1 MTATHYQS
9 SKGPLEI
16 ATMPGPYLANALA
29 KLERENDPA
38 RAAEL
43 AAMRDRMAVLDAERE
58 EENPR
63 VHLGANNPPEETPAA
78 TVAPTAEG
86 FEAIKVNIED
96 LLVEAR
102 NWADG
107 VAVENQAQADEIAR
121 LIEDLRDAENAADE
135 ARKAEVKPLDDARD
149 AIQTRYNIYIAP
161 LKNKKPGKVPLAVS
175 ALKTTLGAWLTK
187 LDDERREREAA
198 AQAEAAKLAEEAAAA
213 MRASVPEDFGAREEA
228 EEKVAEA
235 QAAATVAKQLSTAR
249 VHAHGGNRAIGL
261 RTYWV
266 PALTAPK
273 DALVHYLKTR
283 PDDIKA
289 LLLELAVKDV
299 AEGKRAIPGFEIT
312 EQRKVA

>member
-16 ATMPGPYLANALA
+16 ASMPGPYLANALA

-38 RAAEL
+38 RADEL
-43 AAMRDRMAVLDAERE
+43 AAMRDRMAALDAERE

-63 VHLGANNPPEETPAA
+63 VHLGANNPPEETPPA

-121 LIEDLRDAENAADE
+121 LIEDLRDAEGAADE

-149 AIQTRYNIYIAP
+149 AIQTRYNLYIAP

-175 ALKTTLGAWLTK
+175 ALKTTLDAWLIK
-187 LDDERREREAA
+187 LDDERRERAA
-198 AQAEAAKLAEEAAAA
+198 VAKAKADKLAEEAAAA
-213 MRASVPEDFGAREEA
+213 MRASVPEDFGAREAA

-235 QAAATVAKQLSTAR
+235 QAAATVAKQISTAR

-261 RTYWV
+261 RTHWV
-266 PALTAPK
+266 PALATPK
-273 DALVHYLKTR
+273 DALIHYLNTR

-289 LLLELAVKDV
+289 FLLELAVKDV
-299 AEGKRAIPGFEIT
+299 AEGKRAIPGFTIT
-312 EQRKVA
+312 EERKVA